1 MDKSNDAGKTPKSNV
16 GRLSH
21 EETIAWIR
29 DHRAWRRA
37 RKTEPI
43 WARELDEAEVGK
55 EFATA
60 DHAVEVGRKGY
71 WLCVGVAGEPWFQKP
86 ANVEAK
92 YKLAGEEGRHFSFD
106 DAPRTYRRFE
116 PKHDARNWAAQI
128 NDSHIEGFFIRPN
141 YDLEHPLYSPRGGYV
156 VTADVDDPYAIS
168 LDDVWLVQQPLFE
181 KTYEME
187 KKADGSRQGNA
198 KTQPED
204 SPAQ

>member
-1 MDKSNDAGKTPKSNV
+1 MAKSDRAK
-16 GRLSH
+16 LSH
-21 EETIAWIR
+21 EDTLQWIR
-29 DHRAWRRA
+29 EHRAWRRA
-37 RKTEPI
+37 RKTKPI
-43 WARELDEAEVGK
+43 WARELDAAEVGK

-60 DHAVEVGRKGY
+60 DHAIEIGRQGY

-92 YKLAGEEGRHFSFD
+92 YDLADEEEKKFSFD
-106 DAPRTYRRFE
+106 GAPRTYRRFE

-156 VTADVDDPYAIS
+156 VTADVGDPYAIS

-181 KTYEME
+181 STYEME
-187 KKADGSRQGNA
+187 R
-198 KTQPED
+198 
-204 SPAQ
+204 